1 MSKSD
6 GSESCSTVLQSMSG
20 MTDIDIDPDGHSF

>member
-6 GSESCSTVLQSMSG
+6 GSESCSAPLQSMSV
-20 MTDIDIDPDGHSF
+20 MTDIDIDPDGHSS